1 MSKFKTGRTVMTR
14 SVAEGIDYNRKFAEF
29 VYTSLHR
36 HISGDWGD
44 LTDSDKR
51 ANDRALKEEDRIL
64 SAYDENGWK
73 IYIITEW
80 DRSYTTI
87 MFPEEY

>member
-1 MSKFKTGRTVMTR
+1 MSKFKTGRTLMTR
-14 SVAEGIDYNRKFAEF
+14 GIAEEIAQNRKFAEF
-29 VYTSLHR
+29 VRTSFLR

-51 ANDRALKEEDRIL
+51 ANEAALKEEDRIL
-64 SAYDENGWK
+64 SAYDENDWK

>member
-1 MSKFKTGRTVMTR
+1 MSKFKTGRTLMTR
-14 SVAEGIDYNRKFAEF
+14 GIAEETAQNRKFAEF
-29 VYTSLHR
+29 VRTSLLR
-36 HISGDWGD
+36 HINGDWGD

-51 ANDRALKEEDRIL
+51 ANDAALKEEDRIL
-64 SAYDENGWK
+64 SAYDENDWK

-87 MFPEEY
+87 MSPEEY